1 MFRMRKGGGMEQ
13 IKRIRKQYAL
23 SQEAFAELCGVS
35 ARTVQRWEA
44 GQSGPTAENMERL
57 ATALGVQ
64 LSDLYTASPEAPAVC
79 REHPNTDGS
88 PQMCAS
94 DSPTARR
101 GTGTYMLVMCVAC
114 FLIWIVM
121 SGATVCAL
129 LYSSLW
135 GGFSGIFFWIALC
148 GAAVFFILFVAWG
161 VRWLSVRGKSDVL
174 GVQHLNTDGSPQM
187 CASGSPTARRG
198 TGTHML
204 VMCVVCFLIWI
215 ALSGAAVYAL
225 LYSSLIAS
233 TLATVFFW
241 VALCT
246 AVVFFVLFV
255 VFGTRWLFARRK

>member
-57 ATALGVQ
+57 ASALGVQ
-64 LSDLYTASPEAPAVC
+64 ISDLYTVSTEAPAVC

-94 DSPTARR
+94 GSPTAHR
-101 GTGTYMLVMCVAC
+101 GTGTL
-114 FLIWIVM
+114 
-121 SGATVCAL
+121 
-129 LYSSLW
+129 
-135 GGFSGIFFWIALC
+135 
-148 GAAVFFILFVAWG
+148 
-161 VRWLSVRGKSDVL
+161 
-174 GVQHLNTDGSPQM
+174 
-187 CASGSPTARRG
+187 
-198 TGTHML
+198 ML

-215 ALSGAAVYAL
+215 ALSGVAVYAL

-241 VALCT
+241 IALCA

-255 VFGTRWLFARRK
+255 VFGTRWLFVQRK